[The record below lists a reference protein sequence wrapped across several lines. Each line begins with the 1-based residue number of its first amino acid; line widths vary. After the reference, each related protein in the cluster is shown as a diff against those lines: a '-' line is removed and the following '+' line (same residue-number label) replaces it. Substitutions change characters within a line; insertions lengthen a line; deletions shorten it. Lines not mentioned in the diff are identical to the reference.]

1 MPPKKDD
8 KKKANIP
15 VSGAAVVTITEDEL
29 AEAENLPSLN
39 DFVFTN
45 LYAFK
50 MTRNQSRLLAAI
62 RKQFSYTNPEDPGF
76 TEENAQK
83 YKTVDTNQLIA

>member
-8 KKKANIP
+8 KTKGAP
-15 VSGAAVVTITEDEL
+15 VVGAAVHSITEDEL
-29 AEAENLPSLN
+29 QEAESLPNIN

-50 MTRNQSRLLAAI
+50 MTRN
-62 RKQFSYTNPEDPGF
+62 
-76 TEENAQK
+76 
-83 YKTVDTNQLIA
+83 